1 MKHRIGIFLATTI
14 VTFFHT
20 SSSAM
25 DLIQTL
31 DLARD
36 RDIQLMI
43 ARNQLDS
50 VRYILPQAQSANK
63 PQIDLGA
70 NATFQD
76 SGNTLTT
83 DDEQNIA
90 GLSLS
95 LSQNLYNAETFA
107 QSNAAE
113 ANIFKAEADFK
124 SAQQDL
130 IIRATE
136 AYFLILSTQDSVEF
150 VGAEKNAI
158 GRQLEQAKKR
168 FEVGLIAITD
178 VKEAQATYD
187 FALFQVVIADND
199 LVNAR
204 EALQLIIGQPVSS
217 EELIPLGEKV
227 ELVIP
232 EPANRSAWVEQAQK
246 NNLNITSAQAG
257 LQVANEN
264 REIAKSGRK
273 PTVNLI
279 ANYQTNAIDSDVSG
293 SFDTD
298 DLRLSVQ
305 LNMPLYTG
313 GRTSAAISQAEADYA
328 AAQNNLFL
336 QKRLTNQQTRNAYL
350 AVVSGI
356 EQVRA
361 LKQAVISTRAA
372 LEATEAGFDV
382 GTRTSVDVLDSLRET
397 FRSKRDYASA
407 RYLYLINTLRL
418 KQAAG
423 LLSENDVPAINQ
435 WLSN

>member
-1 MKHRIGIFLATTI
+1 MKHRIGFFLATAI
-14 VTFFHT
+14 ATFSHT
-20 SSSAM
+20 SSQAM
-25 DLIQTL
+25 DLVQTL
-31 DLARD
+31 DLAKD

-50 VRYILPQAQSANK
+50 IRYILPQAQSANR
-63 PQIDLGA
+63 PQINLGA

-83 DDEQNIA
+83 DDEQSIA

-107 QSNAAE
+107 QSDAAE

-150 VGAEKNAI
+150 VQAEKNAI

-199 LVNAR
+199 LVNAQ
-204 EALQLIIGQPVSS
+204 EALQLIIGQPLN
-217 EELIPLGEKV
+217 EELTPLGEKV

-232 EPANRSAWVEQAQK
+232 EPASRSAWVEQAQK

-264 REIAKSGRK
+264 RQIAKSGRK

-298 DLRLSVQ
+298 DLTLSVQ

-313 GRTSAAISQAEADYA
+313 GRTGAAISQAEADYA

-336 QKRLTNQQTRNAYL
+336 QKRLTNQKTRNAYL

-356 EQVRA
+356 EQVKA
-361 LKQAVISTRAA
+361 LEQAVISTQAA

-423 LLSENDVPAINQ
+423 LLSENDIPAINQ
-435 WLSN
+435 WLSK

>member
-1 MKHRIGIFLATTI
+1 MKHRIGFFLATAI

-20 SSSAM
+20 SSQAM
-25 DLIQTL
+25 DLVQTL
-31 DLARD
+31 NLAQE

-50 VRYILPQAQSANK
+50 IRYILPQAQSANR
-63 PQIDLGA
+63 PQINLGA

-76 SGNTLTT
+76 SGNTLSTN
-83 DDEQNIA
+83 DERSIA

-95 LSQNLYNAETFA
+95 LSQNLYNAETFSR
-107 QSNAAE
+107 SNAAE

-136 AYFLILSTQDSVEF
+136 AYFHILSTQDSVEF
-150 VGAEKNAI
+150 VQAEKNAI

-204 EALQLIIGQPVSS
+204 EALQLIIGQPLN
-217 EELIPLGEKV
+217 EELTPLGETV
-227 ELVIP
+227 DLVIP
-232 EPANRSAWVEQAQK
+232 EPASRSAWVEQAQK

-264 REIAKSGRK
+264 RRIAKSGRN
-273 PTVNLI
+273 PTVNLV
-279 ANYQTNAIDSDVSG
+279 ANYQANAIDSDVSG

-298 DLRLSVQ
+298 ELTLSVQ

-313 GRTSAAISQAEADYA
+313 GRTGAAISQAEADFA

-361 LKQAVISTRAA
+361 LEQAVISTKAA

-382 GTRTSVDVLDSLRET
+382 GTRTSVDVLNSLRET

-423 LLSENDVPAINQ
+423 LLSENDIPAINQ
-435 WLSN
+435 WLSK

>member
-130 IIRATE
+130 IIRASE

-178 VKEAQATYD
+178 VKEAQASYD

-232 EPANRSAWVEQAQK
+232 EPASRSAWVEQAQK

-264 REIAKSGRK
+264 RQIAKSGRK
-273 PTVNLI
+273 PTIDLV
-279 ANYQTNAIDSDVSG
+279 ANYRANAIDSNVSG

-298 DLRLSVQ
+298 DLTLSVR
-305 LNMPLYTG
+305 LDIPLYTG

-328 AAQNNLFL
+328 AAQNNLYL

-361 LKQAVISTRAA
+361 LKQAVISTKAA

-423 LLSENDVPAINQ
+423 LLSENDIPAINQ
-435 WLSN
+435 WLSR